1 MNVEYKVFFEPVK
14 KFNKRLESLDDV
26 IHFSE
31 MLRSWKPDS
40 DLVDIINS
48 LNNNKVCVIK
58 TEDCSGT
65 NSHVL
70 ENFDLLA
77 KIFELSDVEH
87 VLILNPPMF
96 FYNKIQSYPERIS
109 VKKYQYKKITEK
121 KIQTIFENFDES
133 ILGQK
138 DAKKSICRKL
148 LAQLIRPSTKPLVL
162 MFYGNPGIGKT
173 ETAKYLS
180 RMLYGNDNI
189 IREQMTM
196 LGGESSVKYY
206 KATAHSEDSFSKKLL
221 NRSSNLILL
230 DEFLL
235 APSFFHTTFFQMFDE
250 GKYVDQN
257 FDVDVSN
264 SIIICTSNLLSIDD
278 MDKNIDR
285 ALLSRFDGFIKFED
299 FTLDEKKD
307 ISEKVYSEITASNK
321 MKKEYLDKI
330 DKSAL
335 FDKVNK
341 KLNSLSNMRT
351 IRKYMEDCIAD
362 SLLLDIIEKN
372 KA

>member
-1 MNVEYKVFFEPVK
+1 MTVKFKVFFEPIK
-14 KFNKRLESLDDV
+14 KFNKRLEALDDV
-26 IHFSE
+26 IQFSE
-31 MLRSWKPDS
+31 MLRNWTS
-40 DLVDIINS
+40 DRQLSDIINL
-48 LNNNKVCVIK
+48 LNNNKTCVIK
-58 TEDCSGT
+58 TEDCSST

-70 ENFDLLA
+70 ENFDLLV
-77 KIFELSDVEH
+77 KVFELSEIDQ

-96 FYNKIQSYPERIS
+96 FYNKIKTYPEKIPV
-109 VKKYQYKKITEK
+109 VKHRYKKITEK
-121 KIQTIFENFDES
+121 NIQSIFKNFDKS
-133 ILGQK
+133 IIGQR

-148 LAQLIRPSTKPLVL
+148 LAQLIRPSSKPLVL

-180 RMLYGNDNI
+180 KTLYGNDNI

-206 KATAHSEDSFSKKLL
+206 KATSHSEDSFSKKLL

-235 APSFFHTTFFQMFDE
+235 APSFFHTTFYQMFDE

-257 FDVDVSN
+257 FEVDVSN
-264 SIIICTSNLLSIDD
+264 SIIICTSNLLSIDE
-278 MDKNIDR
+278 MEKNIDR
-285 ALLSRFDGFIKFED
+285 ALLSRFDGFIKFVD
-299 FTLDEKKD
+299 FTLDEKRD
-307 ISEKVYSEITASNK
+307 ICEKVYSEITASNK
-321 MKKEYLDKI
+321 MKKEYLNKL
-330 DKSAL
+330 DKSAV
-335 FDKVNK
+335 FDKVNN

-362 SLLLDIIEKN
+362 SLLLDIIEK
-372 KA
+372 K